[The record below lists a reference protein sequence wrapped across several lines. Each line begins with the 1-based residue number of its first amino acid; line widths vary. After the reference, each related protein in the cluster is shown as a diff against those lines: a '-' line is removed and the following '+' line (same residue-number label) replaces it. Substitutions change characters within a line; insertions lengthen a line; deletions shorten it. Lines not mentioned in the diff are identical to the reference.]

1 MFACVTHVGCLPAS
15 SLTRISSLHV
25 VYCIV
30 NRVVAALVVGSL
42 WVGDMA
48 PAPFLEMEVHLCYCS
63 CCLNNMSAEEL
74 KQQLRLVVESL
85 ELYHCDVLK

>member
-15 SLTRISSLHV
+15 SLMRISSLHV